1 MEEKEVRTMRGER
14 DFLWIAFM
22 AWSIIFLFLF
32 PLQVLSQDFPTGP
45 ILVYAGFE
53 AGANTDLSARALVEE
68 AQKEL
73 GVPVVVENKAGGGGS
88 VVATLLAKKKPDGY
102 TLAVIT
108 TSALDTRHIVLSPA
122 YNPFKDFTYILSY
135 GTGVGGLF
143 VKRDSPF
150 RNLQDLIEQARLNP
164 GMISYSTPGPGGGQ
178 HLSAE
183 FLAKQAKVKFK
194 HVPFK
199 GDAPSATAIMGGHVD
214 FASGGGLQMNYVIQ
228 GIFRMLAVTLSEERV
243 PEIPDTPTLKELGY
257 KNVPPYSYALLA
269 PKGLPDPVY
278 KRLDAAFRKAAHSSE
293 FQKKLK
299 TFKIPFVFKDRRQ
312 LEAEFP
318 VRYQFYA
325 DFLDELGLTKK

>member
-1 MEEKEVRTMRGER
+1 MRGR
-14 DFLWIAFM
+14 SPFYPIQVCVGVILAVPF
-22 AWSIIFLFLF
+22 FF
-32 PLQVLSQDFPTGP
+32 PLTALGQDFPTRP

-53 AGANTDLSARALVEE
+53 AGANTDLSARALAEE

-73 GVPVVVENKAGGGGS
+73 GVPVLVENKAGGGGS
-88 VVATLLAKKKPDGY
+88 VVATLLATKKPDGY

-108 TSALDTRHIVLSPA
+108 TSALDTRHIVLSPG

-150 RNLQDLIEQARLNP
+150 RNLQDLIEQARKNP
-164 GMISYSTPGPGGGQ
+164 GVVSYSTPGPGGGQ

-199 GDAPSATAIMGGHVD
+199 GDAPSATALMGGHVD
-214 FASGGGLQMNYVIQ
+214 FASGGGLQMNYVTQ
-228 GIFRMLAVTLSEERV
+228 GVFRMLAVTLSEERV
-243 PEIPDTPTLKELGY
+243 PEIPDAPTLKELGY
-257 KNVPPYSYALLA
+257 KNVPPYSFVLLA

-278 KRLDAAFRKAAHSSE
+278 KRLDAAFRQAAYSPE

-299 TFKIPFVFKDRRQ
+299 NFKTPFVFKDRRQ

-318 VRYQFYA
+318 ERYQFYA
-325 DFLDELGLTKK
+325 DFLKELGLLKK

>member
-1 MEEKEVRTMRGER
+1 MRDKKPFIPIQVCMGVILALS
-14 DFLWIAFM
+14 FF
-22 AWSIIFLFLF
+22 F
-32 PLQVLSQDFPTGP
+32 PLTALGQDFPTKP
-45 ILVYAGFE
+45 IMVYAGFE
-53 AGANTDLSARALVEE
+53 AGANTDLSARALAEE

-73 GVPVVVENKAGGGGS
+73 GVPVVVENKTGGGGS
-88 VVATLLAKKKPDGY
+88 VAATLLATKKPDGY

-135 GTGVGGLF
+135 GLGVGGLF

-150 RNLQDLIEQARLNP
+150 KNLQDLIERARKNP
-164 GMISYSTPGPGGGQ
+164 GIISYSTPGTGGGQ

-183 FLAKQAKVKFK
+183 YLAKQAKVKFK

-199 GDAPSATAIMGGHVD
+199 GDAPSATALMGGHVD
-214 FASGGGLQMNYVIQ
+214 FASGGGLHMNYVNQ
-228 GIFRMLAVTLSEERV
+228 GVFRMLAVTISEERV
-243 PEIPDTPTLKELGY
+243 PEIPDAPTLKELGY
-257 KNVPPYSYALLA
+257 KNVPPYSFVLLA

-278 KRLDAAFRKAAHSSE
+278 KNLHAAFRKAAYSSE

-299 TFKIPFVFKDRRQ
+299 IFKTPFVFKDRHQ

-318 VRYQFYA
+318 GRYQFYA
-325 DFLDELGLTKK
+325 DFLNELGLIKK